1 MTSRSENAVR
11 NGHDMSEILLI
22 EPYAFLSN
30 EYRGNNKYAIY
41 AEKSIAYWAEDTRL
55 TVAIAY
61 PDAIPADLDIDDIKA
76 KIHWTMPLWFRWM
89 GQADRYEDFQHSCL
103 LFVVCLA
110 QEMRALGVKSVV
122 FFTGVAHHIE
132 YSLIEAAC
140 QIAGAQQIYLYP
152 MPFCA
157 SPSRLLPVVQH
168 ASIRDRSILAL
179 KVSDKQVRDEV
190 IAYRDN
196 HLAAKPPQLNEKI
209 DRTATSYGY
218 ALARVAIFGAKAI
231 AKVIL
236 RRHAGVVRHPIDERK
251 DYDALSILRIVQHQK
266 RALDYYLSGML
277 DEAAVDRLIEVEG
290 ALPILYAHY
299 QPEASTFPEGG
310 DYPTHLDVVIAIRKL
325 GYRGKILYKE
335 HPGSWIYYSGIV
347 GFSRVGLCRSIEYFR
362 QLAALGCV
370 FVPPT
375 YKLSEARSRKL
386 FPITVT
392 GSIGIERSM
401 VGLATCC
408 AGLPWFRG
416 APGIYDLA
424 GTFGEDGV
432 FYDRQRW
439 QFEPMEGV
447 EWFDRALSMKTINNY
462 PGIGTGVS
470 SGSATDKAEFL
481 GEFGELMRQLD
492 NHVAAQ

>member
-1 MTSRSENAVR
+1 
-11 NGHDMSEILLI
+11 MSKTLLI
-22 EPYAFLSN
+22 EPYPFLSN
-30 EYRGNNKYAIY
+30 EYRSDNKYAIY
-41 AEKSIAYWAEDTRL
+41 AEKSIAYWSGDARQ

-61 PDAIPADLDIDDIKA
+61 PDTIPGDLDIDAIKA

-110 QEMRALGVKSVV
+110 REMRGLGVKSVI

-152 MPFCA
+152 MPFFA
-157 SPSRLLPVVQH
+157 SPGRLLPVVQH
-168 ASIRDRSILAL
+168 ASIRDREILAV

-196 HLAAKPPQLNEKI
+196 HVAAKPPQLNEKI
-209 DRTATSYGY
+209 DRVATSYGY
-218 ALARVAIFGAKAI
+218 ALARVAIFSAKAI
-231 AKVIL
+231 AKAVL
-236 RRHAGVVRHPIDERK
+236 RRNAGLAQHPIDDRK
-251 DYDALSILRIVQHQK
+251 DYDAFSILRIVRHQK
-266 RALDYYLSGML
+266 RALEYYLSGML
-277 DEAAVDRLIEVEG
+277 DEAAVDRLIKVDG
-290 ALPILYAHY
+290 SLPILYAHY

-310 DYPTHLDVVIAIRKL
+310 DYPNHLDVVIAIRKL
-325 GYRGKILYKE
+325 GYLGKILYKE
-335 HPGSWIYYSGIV
+335 HPGSWIYYSQIV
-347 GFSRVGLCRSIEYFR
+347 GFSRVGLCRSIEYYR

-424 GTFGEDGV
+424 GTFCEDGV
-432 FYDRQRW
+432 FYDRHRW

-447 EWFDRALSMKTINNY
+447 GWFDGALSMKTINNY

-470 SGSATDKAEFL
+470 SGSETDKAEFL
-481 GEFGELMRQLD
+481 SEFGELMRRLD
-492 NHVAAQ
+492 NHAATQ

>member
-1 MTSRSENAVR
+1 
-11 NGHDMSEILLI
+11 MSEILLI
-22 EPYAFLSN
+22 EPYPFLSN
-30 EYRGNNKYAIY
+30 EYRSNNKFAIY
-41 AEKSIAYWAEDTRL
+41 VEKSITYWSGYAPQ
-55 TVAIAY
+55 TVAITY
-61 PDAIPADLDIDDIKA
+61 PDTIPFDLNIDEIKA

-89 GQADRYEDFQHSCL
+89 GQVDRYEDFQHTCL

-110 QEMRALGVKSVV
+110 QKMRELGVKSVV

-168 ASIRDRSILAL
+168 ASIRDRSILAVN
-179 KVSDKQVRDEV
+179 VSDKQLRDEV
-190 IAYRDN
+190 VAYRDN

-209 DRTATSYGY
+209 DRVATSYGY

-231 AKVIL
+231 AKAIL
-236 RRHAGVVRHPIDERK
+236 RRNGGLDRHPIDERK
-251 DYDALSILRIVQHQK
+251 DYDAVSILRIVRYQK
-266 RALDYYLSGML
+266 RALEHYLSNML
-277 DEAAVDRLIEVEG
+277 DEVAVDHLVEAEG

-310 DYPTHLDVVIAIRKL
+310 DYPTHLDVVIAIRKQ
-325 GYRGKILYKE
+325 GYHGKILYKE
-335 HPGSWIYYSGIV
+335 HPGSWIYYSQIV
-347 GFSRVGLCRSIEYFR
+347 GFSRVGLCRSIEYYR

-375 YKLSEARSRKL
+375 YKLTEPRSRKL
-386 FPITVT
+386 FPVTVT

-408 AGLPWFRG
+408 AGIPWFRG
-416 APGIYDLA
+416 APGIHDLVE
-424 GTFGEDGV
+424 TFGEDGV
-432 FYDRQRW
+432 FYNRQRW
-439 QFEPMEGV
+439 QIESTDGV
-447 EWFDRALSMKTINNY
+447 AWFDRALSMRTINNY

-470 SGSATDKAEFL
+470 SGSAMDKAEFL
-481 GEFGELMRQLD
+481 SEFGNLMQQLN
-492 NHVAAQ
+492 NHVAAT

>member
-1 MTSRSENAVR
+1 
-11 NGHDMSEILLI
+11 MSEILLI
-22 EPYAFLSN
+22 EPYEFLSN

-41 AEKSIAYWAEDTRL
+41 AEKSIAYWSGNTRQ

-61 PDAIPADLDIDDIKA
+61 PDTIPGDLDIDEIKA
-76 KIHWTMPLWFRWM
+76 RIQWTMPLWFRWM
-89 GQADRYEDFQHSCL
+89 GQADRYEDFRHSCL
-103 LFVVCLA
+103 LFVVRLA
-110 QEMRALGVKSVV
+110 QELRSLEVKSVV

-179 KVSDKQVRDEV
+179 EVSDKQVRDEV

-209 DRTATSYGY
+209 DRTATSYGH
-218 ALARVAIFGAKAI
+218 ALARVAIFGAKEI
-231 AKVIL
+231 AKAIL
-236 RRHAGVVRHPIDERK
+236 RKNAGLVRHPIDERK

-266 RALDYYLSGML
+266 RALEYYLSGML
-277 DEAAVDRLIEVEG
+277 DEAAADRLVEEEG
-290 ALPILYAHY
+290 ALPVLYAHY

-310 DYPTHLDVVIAIRKL
+310 DYATHLDVVIAIRKL

-335 HPGSWIYYSGIV
+335 HPGSWIYYSRIV

-375 YKLSEARSRKL
+375 YKLSEDRGRKL

-432 FYDRQRW
+432 FYDRKRW
-439 QFEPMEGV
+439 HFEPMEGV
-447 EWFDRALSMKTINNY
+447 DWFDGALSMKTINNY

-481 GEFGELMRQLD
+481 SEFGELMRRLD
-492 NHVAAQ
+492 SHAATQR

>member
-1 MTSRSENAVR
+1 
-11 NGHDMSEILLI
+11 MSEILLI
-22 EPYAFLSN
+22 EPYEFLAN

-41 AEKSIAYWAEDTRL
+41 AEKSIAYWSAGARQ
-55 TVAIAY
+55 TVVIAY
-61 PDAIPADLDIDDIKA
+61 PGAIPADLDIDDIKA
-76 KIHWTMPLWFRWM
+76 RIHWTMPLWFRWM

-152 MPFCA
+152 MPFFA

-168 ASIRDRSILAL
+168 ASIRDRSILAVE
-179 KVSDKQVRDEV
+179 VSDKQVRDEV

-196 HLAAKPPQLNEKI
+196 HLAARPPQLNEKI

-231 AKVIL
+231 AKAIL
-236 RRHAGVVRHPIDERK
+236 RKNAGVVRHPIDERK
-251 DYDALSILRIVQHQK
+251 DYDALSILRIVRQQK
-266 RALDYYLSGML
+266 RALDYYLRSML
-277 DEAAVDRLIEVEG
+277 DEAAVDRLIEAEG

-335 HPGSWIYYSGIV
+335 HPGSWIYYSQVV

-375 YKLSEARSRKL
+375 YKLSEARSGKL

-392 GSIGIERSM
+392 GSIGVERSM

-416 APGIYDLA
+416 APGIHDLA
-424 GTFGEDGV
+424 GTFGKDGL

-439 QFEPMEGV
+439 QFEPMDGV
-447 EWFDRALSMKTINNY
+447 AWFDRALSMRTINNY

-470 SGSATDKAEFL
+470 SASATDKAEFL
-481 GEFGELMRQLD
+481 REFGELMKQLG
-492 NHVAAQ
+492 NHVAVQ